1 MLHSNTT
8 VSSSSLDLDVATLP
22 EASPPAV
29 LHQPVVQASLVAV
42 ADHGHLVVQ
51 SPDTVGVGDGLTAPT
66 VVEDST
72 AVVSEVG
79 GLEWVWVSRDV
90 TTLTTRPRCR
100 GLFRVLC
107 HEEPARASKAPY

>member
-8 VSSSSLDLDVATLP
+8 VPSSSLDLDVAALP

-29 LHQPVVQASLVAV
+29 LHQPVVDSPLTAV
-42 ADHGHLVVQ
+42 THHGHLVVQ
-51 SPDTVGVGDGLTAPT
+51 SPDTVRVGDGLTASA

-79 GLEWVWVSRDV
+79 GLGG
-90 TTLTTRPRCR
+90 
-100 GLFRVLC
+100 GLQ
-107 HEEPARASKAPY
+107 

>member
-8 VSSSSLDLDVATLP
+8 VSSSSLDLDVAALP
-22 EASPPAV
+22 KAHPPGV

-51 SPDTVGVGDGLTAPT
+51 SPDTVGVGDGLAAPV
-66 VVEDST
+66 VVEDSA

-79 GLEWVWVSRDV
+79 GLEWVWVSRDI
-90 TTLTTRPRCR
+90 TTPT
-100 GLFRVLC
+100 
-107 HEEPARASKAPY
+107 

>member
-8 VSSSSLDLDVATLP
+8 VPSSSLDLDVAALP

-29 LHQPVVQASLVAV
+29 LHQPVVNSPLTTVAH
-42 ADHGHLVVQ
+42 HGHLVVQ
-51 SPDTVGVGDGLTAPT
+51 SPDTVGVRDGLTAPA

-79 GLEWVWVSRDV
+79 GLG
-90 TTLTTRPRCR
+90 R
-100 GLFRVLC
+100 GVR
-107 HEEPARASKAPY
+107 